1 MVDITSPFAPGLRPT
16 PVDLVNAPQIKTVRV
31 KSILSKI
38 IELSRDADEIII
50 ATDYDREGELIGM
63 ETVKAAGV
71 DMTKVKRAKFSA
83 LTKGEIENAFGNL
96 VEPDERLANAA
107 EARQVVDLSWGAV
120 LTRLISLSAGQVG
133 KNFMSVGRVQSPTLK
148 LLVDNDAQ
156 GGPAVQRERGED
168 PSRQDGGRPPVLG
181 HSPRH
186 VRGGDPLL
194 LRHEGVVRIHRCHVL
209 DPSGGIRQMGE
220 KAGGTPSAAAHV
232 RTPGFLGHIPLSDDD
247 KPVLHGDALSDPVLR
262 QDMRRHEHPRGRH
275 VPSGHPISSIWT
287 ECRSDR
293 TAAPTEPDEAA

>member
-1 MVDITSPFAPGLRPT
+1 MMKKLIITEKANAARRIATILSDGKSHSASAGGVTSLTFSTGTDDYNVVSLRGHIMELDYPEEYGDWRAT
-16 PVDLVNAPQIKTVRV
+16 SPVDLVNAPQIKTVRV

-120 LTRLISLSAGQVG
+120 LTRLISLSAGQ
-133 KNFMSVGRVQSPTLK
+133 KS
-148 LLVDNDAQ
+148 
-156 GGPAVQRERGED
+156 
-168 PSRQDGGRPPVLG
+168 
-181 HSPRH
+181 
-186 VRGGDPLL
+186 
-194 LRHEGVVRIHRCHVL
+194 
-209 DPSGGIRQMGE
+209 
-220 KAGGTPSAAAHV
+220 
-232 RTPGFLGHIPLSDDD
+232 
-247 KPVLHGDALSDPVLR
+247 
-262 QDMRRHEHPRGRH
+262 
-275 VPSGHPISSIWT
+275 
-287 ECRSDR
+287 
-293 TAAPTEPDEAA
+293 